1 MKNVCVF
8 CGASFGRDP
17 VYREAA
23 TAFGKALAERHLGLV
38 YGGGHVGLMGVLAD
52 AALAG
57 GAPVHGVIPRHL
69 EGKEIAHKGLTQLHV
84 VDGMHAR
91 KALMADLSDAFV
103 ALPGG
108 AGTLDETF
116 EQWTWLQ
123 LGFHAKPVAFLN
135 VGGFYDGLRVF
146 IDHAVDQGFIR
157 KEHRDAVTFTST
169 IEGVFDALNRYKAPA
184 ARWG

>member
-1 MKNVCVF
+1 MKRICVF
-8 CGASFGRDP
+8 CGSSFGKDGL
-17 VYREAA
+17 YREA
-23 TAFGKALAERHLGLV
+23 TKAFGTEIARRGMSLV

-57 GAPVHGVIPRHL
+57 GADVHGVIPLHL
-69 EGKEIAHKGLTQLHV
+69 EGKEIAHTGLTKLHV

-91 KALMADLSDAFV
+91 KALMADLSDCFV

-123 LGFHAKPVAFLN
+123 LGFHGKPVGFLN
-135 VGGFYDGLRVF
+135 VGGYFDALRVF
-146 IDHAVDQGFIR
+146 VDHAVDQGFVR
-157 KEHRDAVTFTST
+157 REHRDAVTFADSADDLF
-169 IEGVFDALNRYKAPA
+169 EAFRKHRVPA
-184 ARWG
+184 AKWT